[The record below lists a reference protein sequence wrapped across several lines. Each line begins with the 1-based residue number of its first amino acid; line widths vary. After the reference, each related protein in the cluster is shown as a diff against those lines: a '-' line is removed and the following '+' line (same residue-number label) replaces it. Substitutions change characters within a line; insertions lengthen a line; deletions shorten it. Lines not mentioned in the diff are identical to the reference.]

1 MNHFWCNTLKC
12 AVKQGDGDIAILY
25 QLLLPHIYSH
35 TFHWSDYPWIS
46 HLVSHFPLSRPQTA
60 SVKSSIASHL
70 LQSLTQ
76 TTSVDTSKICN
87 LPPKPVVEHFISE
100 VLGNQ
105 KTTTKCKD
113 QGRSGRK
120 HTMRRDFY
128 HSTTAEDF
136 ITYFKR
142 PTDVDYFVTQLA

>member
-1 MNHFWCNTLKC
+1 MRSKTGWWRHSYIISV
-12 AVKQGDGDIAILY
+12 ASPSH
-25 QLLLPHIYSH
+25 LLPYLSLVWLPLNL
-35 TFHWSDYPWIS
+35 TPT
-46 HLVSHFPLSRPQTA
+46 VSHFPLSRPQTA

>member
-1 MNHFWCNTLKC
+1 MTNFWCDTLKC

-46 HLVSHFPLSRPQTA
+46 HLQSHTFHSPVHRQLQWNPL
-60 SVKSSIASHL
+60 L

-76 TTSVDTSKICN
+76 TTSVDTSKIYN

-120 HTMRRDFY
+120 HTMHRDFY

-136 ITYFKR
+136 ITYFEW